1 MPRGHSEPLDSA
13 PEFEELL
20 REAAHQVRYVLRLY
34 VTGATDR
41 SSRAISNIRWICEHH
56 LKGRY
61 DLRVV
66 DIYQQPALAKTYEII
81 AAPTLVKSEPLPPKR
96 LIGDFSDRERLVAGL
111 GLPSAREGENEGETP
126 NA

>member
-1 MPRGHSEPLDSA
+1 MSRVSSEPLDST
-13 PEFEELL
+13 PEFDKLIEG
-20 REAAHQVRYVLRLY
+20 AAQRVRYVLQLY

-41 SSRAISNIRWICEHH
+41 SLRAVSNLRRFCERY

-66 DIYQQPALAKTYEII
+66 DIYQQPSLAKAQQIV

-96 LIGDFSDRERLVAGL
+96 LVGDFSDQKRLRASL
-111 GLPSAREGENEGETP
+111 GLSGEIVGE
-126 NA
+126 ADE

>member
-1 MPRGHSEPLDSA
+1 MPRSHSEPLDST
-13 PEFEELL
+13 PEFEALL
-20 REAAHQVRYVLRLY
+20 EQAAAHRVRYVLRLY

-41 SSRAISNIRWICEHH
+41 SSRAITNIRWFCERY

-66 DIYQQPALAKTYEII
+66 DIYQQPSLAQTHEII

-96 LIGDFSDRERLVAGL
+96 LVGDFSDRERLVVGL
-111 GLPSAREGENEGETP
+111 GFQRETEGEYT
-126 NA
+126 

>member
-1 MPRGHSEPLDSA
+1 MSRVNSGPLDST
-13 PEFEELL
+13 PEFDKLL
-20 REAAHQVRYVLRLY
+20 HGAAKRVRFVLRLY

-41 SSRAISNIRWICEHH
+41 SLRAIANIRGFCEQY

-66 DIYQQPALAKTYEII
+66 DIYQQPSLAQDQQIV

-96 LIGDFSDRERLVAGL
+96 LVGDFSDQNRLGASL
-111 GLPSAREGENEGETP
+111 GLNRETEGGANE
-126 NA
+126 

>member
-1 MPRGHSEPLDSA
+1 MSRVSSEPLDST
-13 PEFEELL
+13 PEFDKLIEG
-20 REAAHQVRYVLRLY
+20 AAERVRYVLRLY

-41 SSRAISNIRWICEHH
+41 SLRAVANLRWFCERY

-66 DIYQQPALAKTYEII
+66 DIYQQPSLAQDQQIV

-96 LIGDFSDRERLVAGL
+96 LVGDFSDQKRLGASL
-111 GLPSAREGENEGETP
+111 GLSGEIVGEANE
-126 NA
+126 

>member
-1 MPRGHSEPLDSA
+1 MPGGHSERIDST

-20 REAAHQVRYVLRLY
+20 REATHRVRYVLRLY

-41 SSRAISNIRWICEHH
+41 SSRAITNIRWICEKH
-56 LKGRY
+56 LKGCY

-66 DIYQQPALAKTYEII
+66 DIYQQPGLAETYEII
-81 AAPTLVKSEPLPPKR
+81 AAPTLVKSEPPPQKR
-96 LIGDFSDRERLVAGL
+96 LVGDFSDRERLIAGL
-111 GLPSAREGENEGETP
+111 GIQRETEEETP

>member
-1 MPRGHSEPLDSA
+1 MSRVSSEPLDST
-13 PEFEELL
+13 PEFDKLIEG
-20 REAAHQVRYVLRLY
+20 AAQRVRYVLQLY

-41 SSRAISNIRWICEHH
+41 SLRAVANLRWFCERH

-66 DIYQQPALAKTYEII
+66 DIYQQPSLAQAQQIV

-96 LIGDFSDRERLVAGL
+96 LVGDFSDQKRLGASL
-111 GLPSAREGENEGETP
+111 GLSGEIVGEANE
-126 NA
+126 

>member
-1 MPRGHSEPLDSA
+1 MSRVSSEPLDST
-13 PEFEELL
+13 PEFDKLIEG
-20 REAAHQVRYVLRLY
+20 AAKRVRYVLRLY

-41 SSRAISNIRWICEHH
+41 SLRAVTNLRRFCERN

-66 DIYQQPALAKTYEII
+66 NIYQQPSLAQAQQIV

-96 LIGDFSDRERLVAGL
+96 LVGDFSDQKRLGASL
-111 GLPSAREGENEGETP
+111 GLSGEIVGEANE
-126 NA
+126 